1 MSEEGC
7 QKRLLEFILF
17 VLKSDN
23 SFFLDNFAVLI
34 NSTFLIMKKIL
45 TAIAVLAFSASLSFA
60 QNKKVAVYGVG
71 FYNLENLFDTI
82 NSNGKYDLEFSP
94 EGARRWNG
102 QKYWSKQN
110 NMAYAISQMGK
121 ETLPG
126 GLAVLGVSE
135 IENKS
140 VLEDLV
146 KTGDLAKQNM
156 KIVHYDSPDKRGVD
170 VGLLYNP
177 KMFRVLASQ
186 SRRLTV
192 PEKPTFLTRDQLV
205 VTGLLGGEKI
215 SFVVNHWPSRLGGES
230 QSSPLREAAAALTK
244 SIVDSLLQIDP
255 NAGVVVMGDL
265 NDDPI
270 NKSCKEVLRAKK
282 KEKEVAEGDMFN
294 TMWQF
299 YDKGIGTLAYKGQWN
314 LFDQII
320 ITPNLLGKDRSSL
333 KYWKGEVFNKPFL
346 MNEEGA
352 YKGYPKR
359 THAAGIFL
367 NGYSD
372 HFPTLIYLVKE
383 VK

>member
-1 MSEEGC
+1 
-7 QKRLLEFILF
+7 
-17 VLKSDN
+17 
-23 SFFLDNFAVLI
+23 
-34 NSTFLIMKKIL
+34 MKKIL
-45 TAIAVLAFSASLSFA
+45 TVLAVCTLSCFCGFA

-82 NSNGKYDLEFSP
+82 NNNGKYDLEFSP

-102 QKYWSKQN
+102 QKYWSKQK
-110 NMAYAISQMGK
+110 NMAYTIAQMGK
-121 ETLPG
+121 ETLPN

-135 IENKS
+135 IENRS

-146 KTGDLAKQNM
+146 KTGELANRNL

-170 VGLLYNP
+170 VGLLYDP
-177 KMFRVLASQ
+177 KSFRVLASQ
-186 SRRLTV
+186 SRRLYM
-192 PEKPTFLTRDQLV
+192 PEKPDFLTRDQLV
-205 VTGLLGGEKI
+205 VTGLLAGEKI

-244 SIVDSLLQIDP
+244 SIVDSLMQLDP
-255 NAGVVVMGDL
+255 KAGVIVMGDL

-270 NKSCKEVLRAKK
+270 NKSCKDVLRAKK

-294 TMWQF
+294 TMWQI

-320 ITPNLLGKDRSSL
+320 ITPNLLGKERSNL
-333 KYWKGEVFNKPFL
+333 KFWKAEVFNKPFL
-346 MNEEGA
+346 MNEDGL

-359 THAAGIFL
+359 THAAGVFL

-372 HFPTLIYLVKE
+372 HFPTLIYLAKE

>member
-1 MSEEGC
+1 
-7 QKRLLEFILF
+7 
-17 VLKSDN
+17 
-23 SFFLDNFAVLI
+23 
-34 NSTFLIMKKIL
+34 MKKIL
-45 TAIAVLAFSASLSFA
+45 TVIAILAFSASVSFA
-60 QNKKVAVYGVG
+60 QNKKLAVYGVG

-82 NSNGKYDLEFSP
+82 NTNGKYDLEFSP

-102 QKYWSKQN
+102 QKYWSKQK
-110 NMAYAISQMGK
+110 NMAYAINEMGK
-121 ETLPG
+121 ETLPE

-146 KTGDLAKQNM
+146 KTGDLAKRNL

-177 KMFRVLASQ
+177 KFFRVLASQ

-192 PEKPTFLTRDQLV
+192 EGKPDFLTRDQLV
-205 VTGLLGGEKI
+205 VTGLLGGDKI
-215 SFVVNHWPSRLGGES
+215 SFIVNHWPSRLGGES

-244 SIVDSLLQIDP
+244 SIVDSLMQLDP

-270 NKSCKEVLRAKK
+270 NKSCKDVLRAKK
-282 KEKEVAEGDMFN
+282 KEKEVGAGDMYN

-320 ITPNLLGKDRSSL
+320 VTPNLLGKDRSNL
-333 KYWKGEVFNKPFL
+333 KFWKAEVFNKSFL

-383 VK
+383 AK